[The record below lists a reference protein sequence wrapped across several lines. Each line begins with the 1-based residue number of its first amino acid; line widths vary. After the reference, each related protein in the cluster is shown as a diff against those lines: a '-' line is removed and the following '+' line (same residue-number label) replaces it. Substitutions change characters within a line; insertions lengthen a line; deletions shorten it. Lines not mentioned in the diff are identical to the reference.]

1 MLIDIAKKSPLF
13 SSKKKTQEVAKGP
26 AWRILIVDDEPD
38 VHTVTKLALSRFKL
52 DGRCLEFINAYSGEE
67 AKQLLSNEKHIAM
80 AFVDVVMESDHAG
93 LELVKWIRED
103 LKNNAIRLILRTG
116 QPGQAPEEDVIVN
129 YDINDYKAKA
139 ELDSRKLVTSV
150 YSALRSYRDII
161 EIEAARANQVKHRK
175 GLERVLQATSGLFE
189 LRTLHNFA
197 DGLLTQVANLLNLDT
212 QTLLLSCNA
221 IDAMS
226 EDVNTDALHIL
237 AGTGQF
243 SSHHDKPVPDH
254 IKLLLEEALK
264 QKCCLYE
271 EDCFVG
277 YFPAKSGWINLLYMD
292 GICKIDELDKKLI
305 DIFAINV
312 SVAFENLL
320 LNKELEDTQSELILR
335 LGDVVESRSKEAA
348 YHVKRM
354 AEYCYKLAILSGMDV
369 HEADLIKHA
378 SPMHDI
384 GKIATPDAVLLKPG
398 KLNDEEWKIMRQHPE
413 IGYQILANSER
424 PILKAASTI
433 ALQHHE
439 KYDGS
444 GYPSGL
450 KGTEIHVFAR
460 IVAIADVFD
469 ALSHARCYK
478 PAWPIDEV
486 MKVMEEGA
494 GSHFDPEL
502 LKVFIDNINV
512 FTQVKD
518 EFCDPNSV
526 LVAVP

>member
-13 SSKKKTQEVAKGP
+13 SGKKKAPEESSGP
-26 AWRILIVDDEPD
+26 AWKILIVDDEPD

-52 DGRCLEFINAYSGEE
+52 DKRSLEFINAYSGEE
-67 AKQLLSNEKHIAM
+67 AKQLLSKETNVAM

-103 LKNNAIRLILRTG
+103 LKNSSIRLILRTG

-150 YSALRSYRDII
+150 YSALRSYRDIMVI
-161 EIEAARANQVKHRK
+161 EEARENQIKHRK
-175 GLERVLQATSGLFE
+175 GLERVVQATSGLFE
-189 LRTLHNFA
+189 LRTLFNFA
-197 DGLLTQVANLLNLDT
+197 DGLLTQVANLLNLDSE
-212 QTLLLSCNA
+212 TLLLTCNA

-226 EDVNTDALHIL
+226 EQVNTDELHIL

-243 SSHHDKPVPDH
+243 SSHHEKPVPDH
-254 IKLLLEEALK
+254 IRKLLQSALK
-264 QKCCLYE
+264 QKRCLYE
-271 EDCFVG
+271 EDCFIG

-292 GICKIDELDKKLI
+292 GISKIDDLDKKLI

-312 SVAFENLL
+312 GVAFENLL

-348 YHVKRM
+348 NHVKRM
-354 AEYCYKLAILSGMDV
+354 AEYCYKLALISGMEE

-398 KLNDEEWKIMRQHPE
+398 KLNEEEWNVMKQHPAV
-413 IGYQILANSER
+413 GHQILANSER
-424 PILKAASTI
+424 PILKAASII

-439 KYDGS
+439 KFDGS

-450 KGTEIHVFAR
+450 RANEIHVFAR

-478 PAWPIDEV
+478 PEWPLDEV
-486 MKVMEEGA
+486 LKAMEEGS

-502 LKVFIDNINV
+502 LRHFIDNIEV
-512 FTQVKD
+512 FTKVKD
-518 EFCDPNSV
+518 ELSDEN
-526 LVAVP
+526 LQG

>member
-13 SSKKKTQEVAKGP
+13 SGKKKAPVANSGP
-26 AWRILIVDDEPD
+26 AWKILVVDDEPD

-52 DGRCLEFINAYSGEE
+52 DNRSLEFINAYSGEE
-67 AKQLLSNEKHIAM
+67 AKQILLKEKNIAM

-93 LELVKWIRED
+93 LELVRWIRED
-103 LKNNAIRLILRTG
+103 NNNKAIRLILRTG

-150 YSALRSYRDII
+150 YSALRSYRDIMQI
-161 EIEAARANQVKHRK
+161 EEAKEAQIRHRR
-175 GLERVLQATSGLFE
+175 GLERVVNATSGLFE

-197 DGLLTQVANLLNLDT
+197 DGLLTQVATLLNFDSE
-212 QTLLLSCNA
+212 TLLFSCNS

-226 EDVNTDALHIL
+226 EQISANKLHIL
-237 AGTGQF
+237 AGTGQY
-243 SSHHDKPVPDH
+243 SSNHDKIVPDH
-254 IKLLLEEALK
+254 IKQKILKALK
-264 QKCCLYE
+264 EKSCIYE
-271 EDCFVG
+271 KDCFVG
-277 YFPAKSGWINLLYMD
+277 YFPAKSGWINIMFMD
-292 GICKIDELDKKLI
+292 GINSIDDLDKKLI

-312 SVAFENLL
+312 GVAFENLL

-348 YHVKRM
+348 NHVKRM
-354 AEYCYKLAILSGMDV
+354 SAYCYKLALIAGLEKQ
-369 HEADLIKHA
+369 EADLIKHA

-384 GKIATPDAVLLKPG
+384 GKIATPDSILLKPG
-398 KLNDEEWKIMRQHPE
+398 KLDAEEWEVMRQHPA
-413 IGYQILANSER
+413 IGHQILANSER
-424 PILKAASTI
+424 PILKAASII

-439 KYDGS
+439 KFDGS

-450 KGTEIHVFAR
+450 KGEKIHVFAR

-478 PAWPIDEV
+478 PAWPIEEV
-486 MKVMEEGA
+486 LKVMREGS
-494 GSHFDPEL
+494 GFHFDPVLLELFINNIEVFIL
-502 LKVFIDNINV
+502 LKEQLHD
-512 FTQVKD
+512 
-518 EFCDPNSV
+518 
-526 LVAVP
+526 